1 MNFGYEVS
9 KDMTYSKVKTAAKSD
24 ITDLLIK
31 LLGEE
36 FGDESVGM
44 IRTAT
49 SSGGKNE
56 IAVCIGTAE
65 VNGEEKPIYV
75 TLNPTVKDFTDRQMA
90 KKSVKEFDFFA
101 ARQTYEDYIVEKDE
115 KAVAAAKAKED
126 KKARDEAARKKKK
139 EAEKATNS
147 TEMNDFDNDNAPFD

>member
-1 MNFGYEVS
+1 MSFGYEVS

-24 ITDLLIK
+24 VTDLLIK

-49 SSGGKNE
+49 SSGKNE
-56 IAVCIGTAE
+56 IAVCIGTVE

-101 ARQTYEDYIVEKDE
+101 ARQTYEDYIVEKGE
-115 KAVAAAKAKED
+115 KAVAAAKVKED

-139 EAEKATNS
+139 EAQNS
-147 TEMNDFDNDNAPFD
+147 NQNDTEMTDFNDDTPFD